1 MKPNQYN
8 SNHEELRHIAPRLA
22 AIPKLGIEESFVL
35 PAGYFEKMQVAVLNH
50 PFVKVTHDFVVPDLY
65 FEALPETI
73 AQNALVAKQSPFV
86 VPTNYFE
93 QLALQVEQKL
103 DIAPMQNNLEVP
115 EGYFENLPLKIQ
127 DRLYK
132 EKKEAKVFWLPQVP
146 QYRLALV
153 AAVVAIL
160 VVMLFYVRLFENSTS
175 TKPQLA
181 LKKMSE
187 STITAATEDL
197 NEYDESM
204 LIEAIDQPTQIEIA
218 GNNEQ
223 QQVRAEITEYLIEN
237 DITIDDITEAI

>member
-35 PAGYFEKMQVAVLNH
+35 PAGYFEKMHEAVLNH
-50 PFVKVTHDFVVPDLY
+50 PFVKVNTDFVVPHLY
-65 FEALPETI
+65 FETLPETI
-73 AQNALVAKQSPFV
+73 TQHALIAKQSPFV
-86 VPTNYFE
+86 VPENYFE
-93 QLALQVEQKL
+93 QVTLQVEQKVG
-103 DIAPMQNNLEVP
+103 IAPIQSNLGVP
-115 EGYFENLPLKIQ
+115 EGYFENLPLRIQ
-127 DRLYK
+127 DRLYQ
-132 EKKEAKVFWLPQVP
+132 EKKEPKVYWLPQLP

-153 AAVVAIL
+153 AAAIAIL
-160 VVMLFYVRLFENSTS
+160 VVMVFYLRLFENSTS

-181 LKKMSE
+181 LKKMNE
-187 STITAATEDL
+187 STIAAATEDL

-223 QQVRAEITEYLIEN
+223 QQIKAEITEYLIEN